1 MNTVQTSL
9 SKYGTVL
16 DDSLKDLGLTQNTTL
31 QKAVT
36 ISNGQN
42 IDREYNRSIDSNN
55 QFIGWEQQVS
65 WNPYLNKLF
74 SKETIKTIQQKV
86 SEYLEGLDDQGRK
99 IVPTDRVVENAL
111 YGVFN
116 NNRPQT
122 GDIYGKYTV
131 VNDNSRDDYSY
142 VVDQTI
148 SLLVRGIRDEI
159 EMRQNNSKLTIW
171 TTLMGD
177 FNEHGLRQ
185 YAPIKVKNKRPDTFL
200 FHMRY

>member
-16 DDSLKDLGLTQNTTL
+16 DESFEDLGLTENTSL

-42 IDREYNRSIDSNN
+42 INREYSRNIDTNN
-55 QFIGWEQQVS
+55 QFVGWEQQVS

-86 SEYLEGLDDQGRK
+86 CEYLEGVDDQGRK
-99 IVPTDRVVENAL
+99 IIPTERVVENAL

-148 SLLVRGIRDEI
+148 SLLVRGIRNET

-171 TTLMGD
+171 TTLFGD

-185 YAPIKVKNKRPDTFL
+185 YAPIKVRNKRPDTFL

>member
-9 SKYGTVL
+9 GKYGTVL
-16 DDSLKDLGLTQNTTL
+16 DDSFEELGLTQNTSL
-31 QKAVT
+31 QKAAT

-42 IDREYNRSIDSNN
+42 INREYSREIDSNN
-55 QFIGWEQQVS
+55 QYIGWEQQVS

-74 SKETIKTIQQKV
+74 SKETIKTIQKKV
-86 SEYLEGLDDQGRK
+86 SEYLEGVDDQGRQ
-99 IVPTDRVVENAL
+99 IIPTERVVENAL

-122 GDIYGKYTV
+122 GDMYGKYTV
-131 VNDNSRDDYSY
+131 VNTNSRDDYSY
-142 VVDQTI
+142 VIDQTI
-148 SLLVRGIRDEI
+148 SLLVRGIRNQT
-159 EMRQNNSKLTIW
+159 EMSQNNSKLTIW
-171 TTLMGD
+171 TTLLGD

-185 YAPIKVKNKRPDTFL
+185 YAPIKVRNKRPDTFL